1 MFKKLK
7 KVSLITLTIASI
19 LWSFN
24 YVIGPVTSFHFSI
37 IGFLLLLINYVW
49 GLFKVENRIEDSIV
63 FFLVFVLIF
72 FTYSIE
78 IGPIK
83 AKHIL
88 LFIFTPLILIY
99 CFSKLKDK

>member
-7 KVSLITLTIASI
+7 YVSLITLTIASI

-49 GLFKVENRIEDSIV
+49 GLF
-63 FFLVFVLIF
+63 
-72 FTYSIE
+72 
-78 IGPIK
+78 PIK
-83 AKHIL
+83 KIVCYVFT
-88 LFIFTPLILIY
+88 LFDTSFFEPFLTNRTDFKPHRQVIR
-99 CFSKLKDK
+99 